1 MNAALI
7 SFHGDEAIKRKY
19 LRRVEAHRKAD
30 ELVQGTGWEQN
41 GVTRGCAVGCIFD
54 AYDHSRGPVEIGAPE
69 WLLRLADTIHEGL
82 PRETAI
88 GKGPKT
94 SWPRRFLDAIPV
106 GVNLEPVRWKFALV
120 LLGENA
126 KRVRELQ
133 IDEPLKQQVLDAIE
147 KCRHVNQ
154 QAIETGSW
162 DESAARSAESAAR
175 SAARSAESAARSAE
189 SAAWS
194 AARSAESA
202 ARSAAWSAESAA
214 RSAESAARSAESA
227 AWSAAWSAES
237 AAWSAARSAESAAR
251 SAAWSAA
258 WSATR
263 SAESAAYIRYADALL
278 LLLAECGQ

>member
-175 SAARSAESAARSAE
+175 SA
-189 SAAWS
+189 
-194 AARSAESA
+194 ESA

-214 RSAESAARSAESA
+214 RSAESAESA

-237 AAWSAARSAESAAR
+237 AAWSAAWSAESAAR